1 MFKPFHAYSV
11 INIQRARDMTEEQ
24 LIIERFG
31 KQNPF
36 TVPDGF
42 FEEISSKIISEL
54 PARQEPAKV
63 RSMVFRRY
71 AVAASIAAVIIGG
84 AVWFV
89 QPRQNVA
96 VQHVAQTAVA
106 ANNTTSNEVFIDQ
119 MADYALLD
127 NQDIYSYLADY

>member
-1 MFKPFHAYSV
+1 
-11 INIQRARDMTEEQ
+11 MTEEQ
-24 LIIERFG
+24 QIIERFG

-36 TVPDGF
+36 TVPDGY

-54 PARQEPAKV
+54 PARQEPAQV

-84 AVWFV
+84 AAWFV

-96 VQHVAQTAVA
+96 VRHAAQTAVA
-106 ANNTTSNEVFIDQ
+106 ANNSTSNEVFIDQ